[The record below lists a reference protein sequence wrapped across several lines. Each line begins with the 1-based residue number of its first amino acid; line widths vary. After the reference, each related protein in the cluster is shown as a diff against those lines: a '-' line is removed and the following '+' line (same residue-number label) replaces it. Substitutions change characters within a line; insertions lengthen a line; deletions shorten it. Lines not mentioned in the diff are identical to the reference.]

1 MTKEELL
8 NYRKR
13 VQEYMTSREYFA
25 GLFRDGVISEKEFNK
40 INNWL
45 LKKYHLSKRTIFN
58 FFLKNRGFI
67 CHIFLYKV

>member
-8 NYRKR
+8 DYRKR

-40 INNWL
+40 INNRL
-45 LKKYHLSKRTIFN
+45 LKKYRLSKRTIFN
-58 FFLKNRGFI
+58 FFEK
-67 CHIFLYKV
+67 